1 MAADARQG
9 RGVSMVRVD
18 PDFDLAQVLRPGAVV
33 TWPQAAG
40 EPLGLTAQLVVRR
53 HELPPV
59 GLFIGMSTSNTLLP
73 EHADRLTMRGLNGA
87 GTNRRIASAGVL
99 DIIPAPVSAVPGL
112 LRSGAIKVDVAFIRA
127 RVHPQ
132 TGYVTAGVV
141 ADFIQAMVEAA
152 GCVVAELDDRL
163 PLTGQ
168 DALIPIGAIDHF
180 ITATGPEMLL
190 PDPQPTPI
198 DTLVAAQV
206 AAFIP
211 DRATVQLG
219 IGSLPVAVARALS
232 GHRDLGIHTGVVSDV
247 LVDLVE
253 SGVVTN
259 AWKGIDVGVS
269 VTGGLSGTRRL
280 LDFADSNPAL
290 SMRSSDYTHR
300 IETMARVMNLYS
312 VNGAIE
318 VDLTGQ
324 VNAELAGGRYLGA
337 VGGQLDF
344 VRGAQAS
351 PGGRSI
357 IALPSTTPDG
367 RHSRVVRSLA
377 GRPVTTP
384 RSDVDVI
391 ITEYGVADLRGCS
404 FSERARRLAAIAHP
418 DFRDELLAPE
428 RLAKPLREDGAG

>member
-1 MAADARQG
+1 MSAG
-9 RGVSMVRVD
+9 TNTRGGNGTIHIDRH
-18 PDFDLAQVLRPGAVV
+18 FDLAQVLRPGSVV
-33 TWPQAAG
+33 AWPQGTG
-40 EPLGLTAQLVVRR
+40 EPLGLTAQLVSRR

-59 GLFIGMSTSNTLLP
+59 TLFIGMCTGTTLLP
-73 EHADRLTMRGLNGA
+73 EHADFLTMRGLNGA
-87 GTNRRIASAGVL
+87 GHNRVIAGAGVL
-99 DIIPAPVSAVPGL
+99 DIIPAHVSAVPGL
-112 LRSGAIKVDVAFIRA
+112 LRSGAIKVDVALIRA
-127 RVHPQ
+127 RAHPQ
-132 TGYVTAGVV
+132 AGYVTTGVV
-141 ADFIQAMVEAA
+141 ADFTQAMIESA

-180 ITATGPEMLL
+180 VAATGPEMLL
-190 PDPQPTPI
+190 TDPEPTTI
-198 DTLVAAQV
+198 DIQVAAQV

-253 SGVVTN
+253 AGVVTN
-259 AWKGIDVGVS
+259 AWKGIDAGVS
-269 VTGGLSGTRRL
+269 VTGGLFGSRRL
-280 LDFADSNPAL
+280 FDFADSNPAL
-290 SMRSSDYTHR
+290 AMRSADYTHR
-300 IETMARVMNLYS
+300 IETMARVAKLYS

-324 VNAELAGGRYLGA
+324 VNAEQAGQRYLGA

-367 RHSRVVRSLA
+367 RRSRLVRSLEA
-377 GRPVTTP
+377 RPVTTP

-391 ITEYGVADLRGCS
+391 ITEYGIADLRGCT

-418 DFRDELLAPE
+418 DFRTHLLGPE
-428 RLAKPLREDGAG
+428 RLNEAL

>member
-1 MAADARQG
+1 MSADTNTS
-9 RGVSMVRVD
+9 RGVGSDTIHMD
-18 PDFDLAQVLRPGAVV
+18 ANFDLVQVLRPGSVV
-33 TWPQAAG
+33 TWPQGAG
-40 EPLGLTAQLVVRR
+40 EPLGLTAQLVSRR
-53 HELPPV
+53 HTLPPIA
-59 GLFIGMSTSNTLLP
+59 LFIGMCTGTTLLP

-87 GTNRRIASAGVL
+87 GHNRVIAGAGVL
-99 DIIPAPVSAVPGL
+99 DIIPAHVSAVPGL
-112 LRSGAIKVDVAFIRA
+112 LRSGAIKVDVALIRA
-127 RVHPQ
+127 RAHPR
-132 TGYVTAGVV
+132 TGYVTTGVV
-141 ADFIQAMVEAA
+141 ADFSQAMVEAA

-168 DALIPIGAIDHF
+168 DALIPIRAIDHF
-180 ITATGPEMLL
+180 VPATGPEMLL
-190 PDPQPTPI
+190 PDPAPTPMDI
-198 DTLVAAQV
+198 QIAARV

-232 GHRDLGIHTGVVSDV
+232 GHRDLGIHTGIVSDV

-259 AWKGIDVGVS
+259 AWKGIDAGVS
-269 VTGGLSGTRRL
+269 VTGCLSGSRRL
-280 LDFADSNPAL
+280 LDFANSNPAL
-290 SMRSSDYTHR
+290 AMRSSEYTHS
-300 IETMARVMNLYS
+300 IQTMARIMKLYS

-324 VNAELAGGRYLGA
+324 VNAEQAGGRYLGA

-367 RHSRVVRSLA
+367 RRSRLVRSLE

-384 RSDVDVI
+384 RSDVDVV
-391 ITEYGVADLRGCS
+391 ITEYGIAELRGCS

-418 DFRDELLAPE
+418 DFRAELLG
-428 RLAKPLREDGAG
+428 REQQRPAE